1 MNENADRASRR
12 GEDVGGVI
20 VFGPRTAPD
29 ALGGTAGG
37 TPAGASEELVE
48 VVDQCG
54 SPQDLCDA
62 EGACFTMKELGMR
75 DACAQPPRVH
85 EDCGGGPAEGD
96 GATALF
102 VAPPLPPSLP
112 FVVVAPTPCC
122 CCCFPP

>member
-1 MNENADRASRR
+1 MNGDADRASRR

-20 VFGPRTAPD
+20 VFGPRTVPD

-37 TPAGASEELVE
+37 TPADASEELVE

-75 DACAQPPRVH
+75 DAGAQPPRVN
-85 EDCGGGPAEGD
+85 EDRGGGPAEAD
-96 GATALF
+96 YGAARSRPDTCRC
-102 VAPPLPPSLP
+102 VPRYQDD
-112 FVVVAPTPCC
+112 CRC
-122 CCCFPP
+122 